1 MHFGHKKGYSSLVLE
16 LHEYKKTLV
25 GVETAL
31 KIELVTHQKSVEF
44 FTVSLYAVKN
54 WKIVLNHSDLHLH

>member
-1 MHFGHKKGYSSLVLE
+1 MST
-16 LHEYKKTLV
+16 KKTLV